1 VVDLAAEPL
10 TVRGDFDRLSQ
21 VFTNLLSNAAK
32 YTDPGGTIHL
42 SLAGASS
49 RHERQAVVTVADSG
63 IGIPPDELPQ
73 VFDLFSQVRSHQGH
87 TGGGLGIGLALVRR
101 LLQLHG
107 GSVEAHSAGIGR
119 GSTFTVRLPLA
130 AAAQA
135 PAPAPHPA
143 ALPPPGMQQ
152 GSRRVLVADDN
163 ADAAD
168 SLAELLRAM
177 GHRVWTAC
185 DGQDALDKLAEA
197 DPEVVLLDLGMPRMD
212 GLEAA
217 RRIRQRQGGR
227 PLLLAA
233 LTGWGQDSDQ
243 RRTQAAGFD
252 CHLVKPVNPEALR
265 RLLAHD
271 APQAAA
277 AAASNRR

>member
-135 PAPAPHPA
+135 PAPHAA

-185 DGQDALDKLAEA
+185 DGQDALDRLAEA
-197 DPEVVLLDLGMPRMD
+197 EPEVVLLDLGMPRMD

-217 RRIRQRQGGR
+217 RHIRRRLAGR
-227 PLLLAA
+227 PVLLAA

-243 RRTQAAGFD
+243 RRTEAAGFD
-252 CHLVKPVNPEALR
+252 CHLVKPVDPDALR
-265 RLLAHD
+265 RLLAAGVRPA
-271 APQAAA
+271 APMAAPD
-277 AAASNRR
+277 RR